1 LIRAYESEV
10 GGTLSELERGL
21 VRQAAAVSLKCELMQ
36 EALVRGEKTNT
47 DELIRL
53 SSEARRVMA
62 AITGTGGKLR
72 HHNSRD
78 NAVANCRSVCRVS
91 SKL

>member
-1 LIRAYESEV
+1 
-10 GGTLSELERGL
+10 
-21 VRQAAAVSLKCELMQ
+21 MQ